1 MGIGFNASLSRAVGR
16 IPFRSKGGDGRAQAE
31 AGAENGLLA
40 CLPPLGRGGGRAQ
53 CGVLT
58 VNTTTAIGLLAQV
71 LDRERERVAR
81 LWAKR
86 LREELYEVEVPGKD
100 LRAPLRQLLD
110 ELVRLLQDR
119 GEDALRLWPEVVRS
133 HGAFRY
139 DQRFEPDD
147 LAREFKALESVLLR
161 VYVRCEGV
169 LPPEVADLIN
179 ELVGEASAS
188 AQASYARVLRT
199 EAVRFREAAVM
210 ESVLYHVE
218 VGILL
223 AEVDGSVSYAT
234 QPVSRL
240 LGVPIRSVVGGRAI
254 TSLAPVL
261 SQLNAHHPGGE
272 PFRVA
277 DMPFVHALKERKP
290 VRGVLMDVERPGG
303 GVASLEMSATP
314 IWEEGGELAGVIQT
328 FSDRTEATRK
338 SRELSSAQ
346 DELRRLQG
354 QLLQRTRAQSLGQLA
369 SGAAHAL
376 NNFLN
381 VVRLRV
387 TLLRR
392 EFKPE
397 HLDALDR
404 TVGQIGGLVSR
415 LQEFNVQRT
424 EEHLTDV
431 DLDTAVREAL
441 ELMRGELERG
451 EHPLEVTLQ
460 LGAPG
465 NVRAD
470 AGFLRELVVT
480 LLLAARDRMAQA
492 GRLTL
497 TTQKE
502 GEGELSLRIQD
513 EGPPFPEESL
523 DQLFDPL
530 TQEAGAPQSA
540 LQLAVVKDQVR
551 RWGGELTVENAG
563 GGKGGVFV
571 VRLPRVREAH
581 EEALPTNRR
590 AEGPRRFQQTRR
602 VLVVDDDLDNA
613 RMMAE
618 VLGEEGYDVQLAQ
631 SAEVALQLW
640 ERRRYDA
647 ALLDAVMPDVSGWEL
662 ARELRQRTPHALLA
676 IVTGMD
682 VRGQSRS
689 TLALVDAVFRKPID
703 MGALDEFL
711 SQSEAPEDSPPEDG
725 PGESVGS
732 GAPNP

>member
-1 MGIGFNASLSRAVGR
+1 M
-16 IPFRSKGGDGRAQAE
+16 
-31 AGAENGLLA
+31 LA
-40 CLPPLGRGGGRAQ
+40 CLPPLGRGGGHAHLEA
-53 CGVLT
+53 LT
-58 VNTTTAIGLLAQV
+58 VNTKTAIELLAQV
-71 LDRERERVAR
+71 LDKERERVAR

-147 LAREFKALESVLLR
+147 LAREFKALASVLMR
-161 VYVRCEGV
+161 VYVRCEGE
-169 LPPEVADLIN
+169 LPYEVADLIN
-179 ELVGEASAS
+179 ELTSEAGAS

-199 EAVRFREAAVM
+199 ESVRFREAAVM

-223 AEVDGSVSYAT
+223 AEVDGGVSFAT

-240 LGVPIRSVVGGRAI
+240 LGVPIRSVVGGRAL

-261 SQLNAHHPGGE
+261 AQVNAHHPGGE

-277 DMPFVHALKERKP
+277 DMPFMRALKEQKP
-290 VRGVLMDVERPGG
+290 VRGVMMDVERPGG

-338 SRELSSAQ
+338 SRELSTAQ

-431 DLDTAVREAL
+431 ELDTAVREAL

-465 NVRAD
+465 TVRAD

-480 LLLAARDRMAQA
+480 LLLSARDRMAQA

-502 GEGELSLRIQD
+502 GTGELSLRIQD
-513 EGPPFPEESL
+513 EGPPFPVESL
-523 DQLFDPL
+523 AQLFDPL
-530 TQEAGAPQSA
+530 TREAGAPQSA

-551 RWGGELTVENAG
+551 RWGGELTVENVD
-563 GGKGGVFV
+563 GGKGGTFV
-571 VRLPRVREAH
+571 VRLPRAREAH
-581 EEALPTNRR
+581 EEALPAGRR
-590 AEGPRRFQQTRR
+590 MEGPRRFQQTRR

-682 VRGQSRS
+682 VRGQNRS

-711 SQSEAPEDSPPEDG
+711 SQSDAPEPSPPEDG
-725 PGESVGS
+725 PGESVGP

>member
-1 MGIGFNASLSRAVGR
+1 MPPLAQAASRAQV
-16 IPFRSKGGDGRAQAE
+16 E
-31 AGAENGLLA
+31 
-40 CLPPLGRGGGRAQ
+40 
-53 CGVLT
+53 VLT
-58 VNTTTAIGLLAQV
+58 VSDTNPIQRLAQV
-71 LDRERERVAR
+71 LEKERERVAR

-110 ELVRLLQDR
+110 ELVRLLHDR
-119 GEDALRLWPEVVRS
+119 GEDALRLWPEVVRP

-139 DQRFEPDD
+139 DQRFEPED
-147 LAREFKALESVLLR
+147 LAREFKALEAVLMR
-161 VYVRCEGV
+161 VYSRCEGGH

-188 AQASYARVLRT
+188 AQASYSRVLRT

-210 ESVLYHVE
+210 ESVLYHMD

-223 AEVDGSVSYAT
+223 AELDGSVSFAT

-240 LGVPIRSVVGGRAI
+240 LGVPIRSVVGARAL
-254 TSLAPVL
+254 TSMAPVL
-261 SQLNAHHPGGE
+261 SQVNAHHPSGE

-277 DMPFVHALKERKP
+277 DMPFMRALKESRP
-290 VRGVLMDVERPGG
+290 VRGVMMEVERPGG
-303 GVASLEMSATP
+303 GAASLEMSATP

-328 FSDRTEATRK
+328 FTDRTEAAQKT
-338 SRELSSAQ
+338 RELSTAQ

-404 TVGQIGGLVSR
+404 TVGQIGDLVSR

-431 DLDTAVREAL
+431 VLDTVVREAL

-451 EHPLEVTLQ
+451 DSPLEVELK
-460 LGAPG
+460 LEDPG
-465 NVRAD
+465 KVHVD

-480 LLLAARDRMAQA
+480 LLLAARDRMKHA
-492 GRLTL
+492 GKLTL
-497 TTQKE
+497 ITRRD
-502 GEGELSLRIQD
+502 GNAELSLRIQD
-513 EGPPFPEESL
+513 AGPPFPVEAL
-523 DQLFDPL
+523 ARLFDPL
-530 TQEAGAPQSA
+530 TREAGAPQSA

-551 RWGGELTVENAG
+551 RWGGELTVENVE
-563 GGKGGVFV
+563 GGVGGAFV
-571 VRLPRVREAH
+571 VRLPRLREGH
-581 EEALPTNRR
+581 EEEPAASRR
-590 AEGPRRFQQTRR
+590 TEGPRRFQQTRR

-631 SAEVALQLW
+631 NAEVALQLW

-647 ALLDAVMPDVSGWEL
+647 ALLDAVMPDISGWDL
-662 ARELRQRTPHALLA
+662 ARELRQRTPQALLA

-682 VRGQSRS
+682 VRGQNRS

-703 MGALDEFL
+703 VGALDEFL
-711 SQSEAPEDSPPEDG
+711 SQSDVPGQEASPEEDP
-725 PGESVGS
+725 PGESIGP
-732 GAPNP
+732 GAPGQ